1 VKSSDLSRWLARPG
15 LLRGARNEYVMLAD
29 QLSRYTSG
37 VAITIT
43 GGKPVLQLLP
53 PGRGVRKQAAKDG
66 NGLETPTLGLP
77 AAALLSC
84 RVHPSRFARS
94 HDRPKLL
101 DL

>member
-43 GGKPVLQLLP
+43 GGKPVLQLLR
-53 PGRGVRKQAAKDG
+53 PGHGVRKQAARDG

-77 AAALLSC
+77 AAALLSYLPRAPIKIC
-84 RVHPSRFARS
+84 SFSRPA
-94 HDRPKLL
+94 
-101 DL
+101 